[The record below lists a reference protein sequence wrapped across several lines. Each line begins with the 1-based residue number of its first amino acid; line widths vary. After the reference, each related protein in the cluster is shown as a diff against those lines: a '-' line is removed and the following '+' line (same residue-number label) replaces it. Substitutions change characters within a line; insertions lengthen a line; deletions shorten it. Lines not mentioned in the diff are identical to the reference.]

1 VRIRSAGSHR
11 SKRWAPVL
19 AFLILTP
26 FGLAAAGDDIASA
39 KQQLEQLRQR
49 IGTLQNSLHSA
60 EQRRQGLLKELRA
73 SEQQIGKLARGLRV
87 IGDGLHRQQRQLHRL
102 RGEREEQQELLRKQQ
117 EALRNQIYSAYVM
130 GRQEQVKILLN
141 QQDPAVVSRMM
152 VYYDYLNR
160 SRIEQ
165 VAEIEATLG
174 QIRHTEQ
181 EIVREEKRLQ
191 GLQQQKE
198 EEKERLELARSGRQ
212 EVMTALNAG
221 IRTQGAELKTLQQD
235 EQRLQE
241 LLARLEKERAAAPP
255 PLELETRKPFS
266 SFKGRMQ
273 WPAAGRLKVAFGTDK
288 GGGLRWDG
296 VLIAAPE
303 GSEVH
308 AVYHG
313 RVVFADWLRG
323 FGLLLIIDH
332 GNGYMTLYGHN
343 QSLFKEV
350 GEWVEADEPVA
361 LTGNSGGRSEAGVYF
376 EVRYQGRPEN
386 PSAWC
391 RPVQGNRLG

>member
-1 VRIRSAGSHR
+1 MRIVDG
-11 SKRWAPVL
+11 KRVKRRAPWLVL
-19 AFLILTP
+19 LALMPI
-26 FGLAAAGDDIASA
+26 GLAAGGDIASA

-49 IGTLQNSLHSA
+49 ISTLQGSLQSA

-87 IGDGLHRQQRQLHRL
+87 IGDGLQRQQRQLRRL
-102 RGEREEQQELLRKQQ
+102 HVEREEKQELLRKQRT
-117 EALRNQIYSAYVM
+117 ALRNQIYSAYAM
-130 GRQEQVKILLN
+130 GRQEQIKILLN

-165 VAEIEATLG
+165 VAVIEETLG
-174 QIRHTEQ
+174 QLRRTEQ

-212 EVMTALNAG
+212 EVMTALNAD
-221 IRTQGAELKTLQQD
+221 IRIQGAELKTLQLD

-255 PLELETRKPFS
+255 PLELETRKPFP
-266 SFKGRMQ
+266 SFKGRMK
-273 WPAAGRLKVAFGTDK
+273 WPTAGRLKVAFGADK

-350 GEWVEADEPVA
+350 GEWVETDEPVA
-361 LTGNSGGRSEAGVYF
+361 LIGNSGGRDEAGVYF

-386 PSAWC
+386 PGTWC
-391 RPVQGNRLG
+391 RPARGNRLG